1 LPRDRNFL
9 QFGCISRRYYCR
21 SGQNGRLQTRLK
33 PESHVLVFDRLLE
46 SGLSSQGVLAVSA
59 ASVHGPF
66 WCISP
71 DVGLGTDSFV
81 KNIIATVASACVAA
95 LKEAGAI
102 SEKTALSIVP
112 SIRTATNVVSSLRN

>member
-1 LPRDRNFL
+1 MHALREVV
-9 QFGCISRRYYCR
+9 CR
-21 SGQNGRLQTRLK
+21 VEGFSFFQNVLNRGPVQTK
-33 PESHVLVFDRLLE
+33 GLVNLLT
-46 SGLSSQGVLAVSA
+46 ST
-59 ASVHGPF
+59 HF
-66 WCISP
+66 FP

-81 KNIIATVASACVAA
+81 KNVIATVASACVAA

>member
-46 SGLSSQGVLAVSA
+46 SGLSSEGVLALPVSMA
-59 ASVHGPF
+59 RF
-66 WCISP
+66 
-71 DVGLGTDSFV
+71 
-81 KNIIATVASACVAA
+81 
-95 LKEAGAI
+95 GAFPPMLV
-102 SEKTALSIVP
+102 SEPTIL
-112 SIRTATNVVSSLRN
+112 